1 MPNGAKANAGRTT
14 TTCWKQHSWICN
26 AGHPRVNSSGD
37 ILEFPTK
44 GGNQTVTGAQ
54 DSYWGQACDFAK
66 LGLGSGPRFCDS
78 QSTCRKKYSGKYR
91 VIDFAKSQRLCRL
104 LRNSSRRDQLVTHG
118 KCLFLN
124 AMETTLLIFLFIDC
138 LPNFDVSGTVLE

>member
-1 MPNGAKANAGRTT
+1 MPWSACQTARKPEQVRRRRRVGN
-14 TTCWKQHSWICN
+14 SIVWICN

-104 LRNSSRRDQLVTHG
+104 L
-118 KCLFLN
+118 
-124 AMETTLLIFLFIDC
+124 
-138 LPNFDVSGTVLE
+138 